1 MGFVSHEHLSG
12 VIHIEDAMGVCCT
25 LIKGH
30 DRALLVDAGYG
41 LEDVAA
47 YVKTL
52 TDLPVTLLL
61 THGHY
66 DHAMGAL
73 WFDGALLH
81 PADRQVLAVY
91 SGERWRR
98 HVLRGAADKGLSAPG
113 DYLTRALPP
122 VQDAP
127 RQTDLGGRKVQIL
140 HVPGH
145 TPGSLMLY
153 LPDEKLLLTGD
164 NWNPT
169 TWLWY
174 PEAEGAAAYLRGMRR
189 VTELPFERALCSHRS
204 GLYPRSAVTDFLSGL
219 TAACLEKARP
229 VELGQEMG
237 IDTRECSPAPEQVFV
252 FDADK
257 VKGSDLQ

>member
-1 MGFVSHEHLSG
+1 MKTIGCAG
-12 VIHIEDAMGVCCT
+12 VAVLAFAAQAVELAMTRDGVAVKCDAPKTAFTVGWPLMTG
-25 LIKGH
+25 GG
-30 DRALLVDAGYG
+30 DRKA
-41 LEDVAA
+41 
-47 YVKTL
+47 K
-52 TDLPVTLLL
+52 VTKL
-61 THGHY
+61 
-66 DHAMGAL
+66 
-73 WFDGALLH
+73 
-81 PADRQVLAVY
+81 ADREAELEYASGTKWTVRLDEKGAVTMVPN
-91 SGERWRR
+91 GP
-98 HVLRGAADKGLSAPG
+98 RGAADKGLSAPG

-219 TAACLEKARP
+219 TAACLEKASP
-229 VELGQEMG
+229 VELGREMG